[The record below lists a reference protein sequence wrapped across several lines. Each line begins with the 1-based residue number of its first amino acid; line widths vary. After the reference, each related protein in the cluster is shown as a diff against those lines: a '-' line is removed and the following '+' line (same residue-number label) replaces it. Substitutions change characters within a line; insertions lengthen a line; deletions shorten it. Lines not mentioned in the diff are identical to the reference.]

1 MKQYKNKRSKQ
12 IGTVVMQDVTT
23 TLRFDD
29 GSEVILTKANL
40 RNDWIEVEVPKL
52 TYSDFCNQMQEWNE
66 IHDEDKAEKFGVI
79 VYKQSNFTDEY
90 SETSRSYRV
99 HNANRKFQQGKIAT
113 SLFGDCL
120 DGTDD
125 GVRLDW
131 YDWEVEFC
139 YFE

>member
-1 MKQYKNKRSKQ
+1 MKQYMNKRSKK
-12 IGTVVMQDVTT
+12 IGTVVMQDITT

-29 GSEVILTKANL
+29 DSEVILTRANL
-40 RNDWIEVEVPKL
+40 RNDWIEIERQYL
-52 TYSDFCNQMQEWNE
+52 TISDFYNQMRKWNE
-66 IHDEDKAEKFGVI
+66 THDEDKAEKFGVI
-79 VYKQSNFTDEY
+79 VYKQSNFTTEY
-90 SETSRSYRV
+90 SEESRSYRV
-99 HNANRKFQQGKIAT
+99 HNANRKFQKDKIAT